1 MLTHPTLD
9 KLHALR
15 LAGMARALEE
25 QLQNPS
31 FEELDFTERLGL
43 LVDRE
48 AIERD
53 NRLVGRRLK
62 RARLRQT
69 ATIEDVDFR
78 VRRGLDKSLML
89 QLASCRWIEER
100 MNVLITGPT
109 GAGKSFLGC
118 ALAQKACREGHS
130 VLYAR
135 LPRLLA
141 ELAGARG
148 DGRYPKVLANLA
160 RTNLVVLDDWGLGP
174 LNDSQRHDLL
184 EILEDR
190 YERRSTLV
198 TSQLPI
204 AKWHDALGDPTLA
217 DAILDRLVHNAHRIE
232 LKPDAE
238 SGRKTKH
245 AARRA
250 EEPTS

>member
-1 MLTHPTLD
+1 MLMNPTID

-31 FEELDFTERLGL
+31 FEELGFTDRLGM
-43 LVDRE
+43 LVDCE
-48 AIERD
+48 AIDRD

-78 VRRGLDKSLML
+78 ARRGLDKALVL
-89 QLASCRWIEER
+89 QLASCRWIEEH

-118 ALAQKACREGHS
+118 AFAQKACREGYS
-130 VLYAR
+130 VLYVR
-135 LPRLLA
+135 LPRLLG

-148 DGRYPKVLANLA
+148 DGRYPKLLGSLA
-160 RTNLVVLDDWGLGP
+160 RTNLLVLDDWGLGP
-174 LNDSQRHDLL
+174 LTDSQRHDLL

-190 YERRSTLV
+190 YKCRSTLV
-198 TSQLPI
+198 TSQLPV

-217 DAILDRLVHNAHRIE
+217 DAILDRLIHNAHRIE
-232 LKPDAE
+232 FKRDAE
-238 SGRKTKH
+238 SMRKPENSPSRSKEVST
-245 AARRA
+245 
-250 EEPTS
+250 